1 MPTSL
6 FALGH
11 PSMAEGIRVYGASAI
26 THRCVLHDD
35 ERITVCS
42 GTLKKGGNCVNKA
55 ADASASGMMPTCKI
69 HRDQLKVSGWC
80 RAPLPCGFKCGRIFE
95 WKPHG
100 FQLCPGHRKTLT
112 TCYFLRMPKEMRL
125 RVYQFLLPD
134 RPIPAQYRNSRDLTT
149 DGEGVYTAILGVNKL
164 IHDEAAHLLYST
176 RLFTIELFGNELRM
190 CNSVSPF
197 RWYRFPDNGRLSAL
211 QDYQMQLMLL
221 EQQNKRRLIMARREQ
236 DNINGGSSSTH
247 IMFSCGIQQP
257 DRSHIPY
264 TYRPIETLWRPPI
277 SDRCFNMIRSFL
289 IQIVFLPEGDPCIA
303 GHRAHGSSN
312 ADASIHKLLESRL
325 YDYCD
330 HLHRLIERL
339 QLIQG
344 PIAHLDIIIKL
355 GDTYIKQEEAFP
367 AAQFLLRPFRR
378 LYNVAKPNV
387 LSITMNDFY
396 GYETELVGPDWISGT
411 ADRTFADY
419 LKCWSRDLSNSQPS
433 CECPQVFEA
442 YWKLEELLSNV
453 KEHCYHAEPIL
464 SKFTDLLD
472 AARVAREA
480 EDLTHFKGVWDQ
492 VVNIW
497 YDYLNERNNF
507 QSNVARSIDA
517 IYDIVGNGS
526 GASGPVPAEP
536 KD

>member
-1 MPTSL
+1 
-6 FALGH
+6 
-11 PSMAEGIRVYGASAI
+11 MAEGIRVYGTSAI
-26 THRCVLHDD
+26 NHRCVLHDD
-35 ERITVCS
+35 ERVTVCS

-55 ADASASGMMPTCKI
+55 TDTSASGVMPTCRI

-80 RAPLPCGFKCGRIFE
+80 RAPLPCGFQCGRVFE

-100 FQLCPGHRKTLT
+100 FQLCPGHRNDLT
-112 TCYFLRMPKEMRL
+112 TCYFLKMPKEMRL

-134 RPIPAQYRNSRDLTT
+134 RPIPAQYGNSRNLTT
-149 DGEGVYTAILGVNKL
+149 DGEGVYTAILRVNKL
-164 IHDEAAHLLYST
+164 IHDEAADLLYST
-176 RLFTIELFGNELRM
+176 RAFTIEVSENGLTM
-190 CNSVSPF
+190 CNSASTFV
-197 RWYRFPDNGRLSAL
+197 RYRFQYHGNHAL

-221 EQQNKRRLIMARREQ
+221 EQQNKKRLFMARQEQ
-236 DNINGGSSSTH
+236 DNIFRGSSSTH
-247 IMFSCGIQQP
+247 TPAIRGIQQP
-257 DRSHIPY
+257 NRFHIPY
-264 TYRPIETLWRPPI
+264 AYGPIETLWRPPI

-289 IQIVFLPEGDPCIA
+289 IEFVFPSIRGPYFA
-303 GHRAHGSSN
+303 NSHAHGSSN
-312 ADASIHKLLESRL
+312 ADAAIREALESRL

-339 QLIQG
+339 QLIQR
-344 PIAHLDIIIKL
+344 PIARLDIIIKF
-355 GDTYIKQEEAFP
+355 GGTYIEREDAFS

-387 LSITMNDFY
+387 LSITTQDFQ
-396 GYETELVGPDWISGT
+396 GWETELLIPDWIPCI

-419 LKCWSRDLSNSQPS
+419 LKCWSRDLSSSQPS

-442 YWKLEELLSNV
+442 YWKLKELLSSV
-453 KEHCYHAEPIL
+453 KEHCYHAEPIF
-464 SKFTDLLD
+464 SQFEDLLQ

-480 EDLTHFKGVWDQ
+480 EDLTHFKQIWDQ

-497 YDYLNERNNF
+497 LDYLNDRKSF

-526 GASGPVPAEP
+526 EASGPGGGAGG
-536 KD
+536 